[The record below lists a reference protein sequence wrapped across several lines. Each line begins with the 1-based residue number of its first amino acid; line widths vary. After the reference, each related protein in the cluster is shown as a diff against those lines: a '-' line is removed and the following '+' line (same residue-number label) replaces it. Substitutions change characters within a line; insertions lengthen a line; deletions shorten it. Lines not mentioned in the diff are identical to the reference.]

1 MQVPKQRWCVPAL
14 AVTLLFLIRS
24 VQRLAVKSS
33 STLLL
38 RSGNLAHASMPRLLR
53 CCPFAFLHK
62 HAACSQASP
71 VPARRSVLSPPV
83 CLVHEASCCAF
94 VGRVEVE

>member
-53 CCPFAFLHK
+53 RCPLPFCISTPLVRRLHPFPRAAASFPHLFAWCMK
-62 HAACSQASP
+62 PAA
-71 VPARRSVLSPPV
+71 ARSW
-83 CLVHEASCCAF
+83 
-94 VGRVEVE
+94 VG